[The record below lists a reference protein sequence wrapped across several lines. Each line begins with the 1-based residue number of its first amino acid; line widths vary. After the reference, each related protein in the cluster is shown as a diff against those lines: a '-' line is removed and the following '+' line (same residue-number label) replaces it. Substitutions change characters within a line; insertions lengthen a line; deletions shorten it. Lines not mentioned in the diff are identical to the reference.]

1 MDAENSKVPK
11 QDFDRWLDAAMH
23 ARVEAEPR
31 PGFEERVLARLAMEP
46 ARRHFV
52 WWPSFIA
59 VAALVVIASGII
71 LMRIGN
77 STLTAA
83 PGPDQAQS
91 SLDRYRKPAI
101 QTIVVPRETRRQRTR
116 AGAKVIHCCR
126 VLASTGMNNSKP
138 LPKLTVFP
146 SPRPETEQEHL
157 LLRLAAQQGSFE
169 MANLNPDLPI
179 REMSVP
185 ELKIAP
191 MDGTPADNPPQH

>member
-1 MDAENSKVPK
+1 
-11 QDFDRWLDAAMH
+11 
-23 ARVEAEPR
+23 
-31 PGFEERVLARLAMEP
+31 
-46 ARRHFV
+46 
-52 WWPSFIA
+52 
-59 VAALVVIASGII
+59 
-71 LMRIGN
+71 
-77 STLTAA
+77 
-83 PGPDQAQS
+83 
-91 SLDRYRKPAI
+91 
-101 QTIVVPRETRRQRTR
+101 
-116 AGAKVIHCCR
+116 
-126 VLASTGMNNSKP
+126 MNNSKP